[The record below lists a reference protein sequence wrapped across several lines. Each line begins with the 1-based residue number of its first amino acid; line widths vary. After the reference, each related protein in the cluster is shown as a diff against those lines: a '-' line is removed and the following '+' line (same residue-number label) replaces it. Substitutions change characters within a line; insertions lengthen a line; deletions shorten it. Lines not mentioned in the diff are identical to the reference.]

1 MNLFAKINS
10 LENKTNTE
18 KEIIDFINKYPIE
31 FNQMSIGEISERCYV
46 SKASIYRLCNRLGYS
61 GLNELKM
68 MITASV
74 SDKLVHENTKV
85 DFNRP
90 FEKED
95 SDFSV
100 LTLIRE
106 LYEQTIYYS
115 STHLNM
121 RELHYAI
128 VELKKA
134 RNVIL
139 FVDEEN
145 YNIAEIF
152 KNRMRTL
159 GVHIDLPDS
168 EYLKLSVAQ
177 TSSKEDA
184 IIYATYSPKLNKH
197 QEYFKTLIGNS
208 SKIILISPPT
218 NESFALRATH
228 RLTINTGE
236 SPGHKITNFSNNLAF
251 SFIYDVIY
259 SLYFKKD
266 YDINF
271 ENLKTLYMKQKSME

>member
-18 KEIIDFINKYPIE
+18 KEIIDFINMYPME
-31 FNQMSIGEISERCYV
+31 FNRMSVTEIAQRCYV
-46 SKASIYRLCNRLGYS
+46 SKASIYRLCRRLDYA
-61 GLNELKM
+61 GLNEMKM
-68 MITASV
+68 MITASL
-74 SDKLVHENTKV
+74 SDKLVHENAEI

-90 FEKED
+90 FDKKD

-115 STHLNM
+115 STHLDM

-128 VELKKA
+128 AELRKSK
-134 RNVIL
+134 NVFL

-145 YNIAEIF
+145 HSVAEIF
-152 KNRMRTL
+152 KNRMRIL
-159 GVHIDLPDS
+159 GVNIDLPES
-168 EYLKLSVAQ
+168 EILKLSVAQ
-177 TSSKEDA
+177 SSSKED
-184 IIYATYSPKLNKH
+184 IVIYATYSPKLNKH
-197 QEYFKTLIGNS
+197 QEYFKMLTGNNT
-208 SKIILISPPT
+208 KIILISPP
-218 NESFALRATH
+218 NEELFAQKATH

-236 SPGHKITNFSNNLAF
+236 EAAPKITNFSNNLAF

-266 YDINF
+266 YDCNI